1 MVGDVVL
8 AAEEHQHRGIVDQ
21 AVAQVSGEA
30 AIGVEG
36 DHAAHA
42 GESTLAGGGEAMT
55 GAAVVGKGVE
65 YGPAAVGIAQQGQLA
80 AVDGG
85 VLPRQGQRRVDVDG
99 ALVAPQALAVAHR
112 APVADAAGG
121 MAVDEEHR
129 VAGG

>member
-1 MVGDVVL
+1 MVL

-42 GESTLAGGGEAMT
+42 GEHALAGGGKAVA
-55 GAAVVGKGVE
+55 GAAVVGQGVE
-65 YGPAAVGIAQQGQLA
+65 YGPAAVGVAQQCQLA

-85 VLPRQGQRRVDVDG
+85 VLPRQGQRCINVDG
-99 ALVAPQALAVAHR
+99 ALIAPQALAVADR
-112 APVADAAGG
+112 VPVLDVAGLV
-121 MAVDEEHR
+121 AVDEEHR

>member
-8 AAEEHQHRGIVDQ
+8 AAEEHLHRRVVSK
-21 AVAQVSGEA
+21 ACTQVGGEA
-30 AIGVEG
+30 AVGVVG
-36 DHAAHA
+36 DHATHA
-42 GESTLAGGGEAMT
+42 GQRSFACGREAVAGTAVIGE
-55 GAAVVGKGVE
+55 GVE
-65 YGPAAVGIAQQGQLA
+65 YGPAAVGIAQQGQPA